1 MLLKYGN
8 IIRRGINIAKI
19 GKWYTREKS
28 EKVNDMRKQIFIF
41 YFYHKPHEVHKEK
54 VIHMEDFFLYKWT
67 SHWYAFSA

>member
-54 VIHMEDFFLYKWT
+54 
-67 SHWYAFSA
+67 